1 MSITTP
7 PRISQRGFR
16 PQVPLQAYLKSLMMS
31 YFDSPSC
38 RVVFLTAIFL
48 TGILRFIPIVGLSSL
63 PDGGNEHIKRNRGL
77 ELTSV
82 TFSAEESFAPGKDVQ
97 IGLGCVFSS
106 GFQSLSASP
115 I

>member
-1 MSITTP
+1 VQ
-7 PRISQRGFR
+7 RID
-16 PQVPLQAYLKSLMMS
+16 L
-31 YFDSPSC
+31 DSPLC
-38 RVVFLTAIFL
+38 RTIFL
-48 TGILRFIPIVGLSSL
+48 TVSTGILHLMPVVGLSSL
-63 PDGGNEHIKRNRGL
+63 PQGGSVSIKRSRAL

-82 TFSAEESFAPGKDVQ
+82 ALPAKESFAAGEDVQ